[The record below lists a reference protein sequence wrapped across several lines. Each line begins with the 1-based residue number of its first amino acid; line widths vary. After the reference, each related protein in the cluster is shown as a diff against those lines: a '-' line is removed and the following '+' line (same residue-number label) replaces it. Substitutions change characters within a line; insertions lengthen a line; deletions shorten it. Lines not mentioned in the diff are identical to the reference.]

1 MSCSCS
7 RIVVVRHR
15 GGVPPPL
22 SSCASTTT
30 SVPRLAST
38 SCVRRLPAK
47 RSAIYYAQVV
57 TISRRVVLTAP
68 PLLVATTLLCGG
80 ERHHAFAAVN
90 STSSNTT
97 TTTAAAA
104 FRKYVRKDEVPAFDV
119 HSVVGSVMDYELM
132 IPDETVDDGWIAHAV
147 SRTDGDAYAMDMQV
161 SHRAAGKITVNIYQ
175 HDVPQNSTAM
185 AKFLQWTPLHDGLDL
200 SENDV
205 QIIQDNKNKYTR
217 FLFTPANSEA
227 GTYAYIVVAPR
238 VSETSGK
245 EHLYVCSGTASA
257 RQWKKGEAILRKS
270 VDSFTFTA

>member
-1 MSCSCS
+1 M
-7 RIVVVRHR
+7 
-15 GGVPPPL
+15 PD
-22 SSCASTTT
+22 
-30 SVPRLAST
+30 RLAKQ
-38 SCVRRLPAK
+38 AK

-80 ERHHAFAAVN
+80 ERHHAFAVVN
-90 STSSNTT
+90 STSSNTTT